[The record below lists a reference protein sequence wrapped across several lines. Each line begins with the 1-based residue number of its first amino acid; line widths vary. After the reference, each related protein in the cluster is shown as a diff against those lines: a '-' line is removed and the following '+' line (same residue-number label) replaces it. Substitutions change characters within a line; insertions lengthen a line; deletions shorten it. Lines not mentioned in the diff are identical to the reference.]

1 MKKALWIFIF
11 LLVVFAGDRLMGL
24 YFKSQVS
31 NSQFRYSR
39 MYRGDAAADIMVIGN
54 SRGLNI
60 YLPTVEELTSKK
72 AVSLCYNGMPGDLA
86 SALTRDY
93 IDRYPNVKKIILEL
107 CIVEMGDEQLLP
119 GFSSYMQYSGR
130 LDSLIHEKH
139 KQTWITSK
147 VSHLYQFN
155 NEVFQRALFYR
166 NKLDNDWTSDR
177 VMQEKL
183 IKEVGKYGL
192 NFKADSVQLQHIKTI
207 ADYCKSR
214 SIELELV
221 IAPFFPGFEV
231 KNLAL
236 LKTRTEDL
244 TGLKV
249 YDYSNVLRNSASF
262 SDYLH
267 MNVTG
272 CKEFV
277 KMLGKDGLLTIGGLK
292 SSLTAGVNH

>member
-1 MKKALWIFIF
+1 MKKAIWIVAF
-11 LLVVFAGDRLMGL
+11 LLVVFAGDRLIGW
-24 YFKSQVS
+24 YFNSQVAA
-31 NSQFRYSR
+31 SQFRYSR

-86 SALTRDY
+86 SVLTRDY
-93 IDRYPNVKKIILEL
+93 IDRYPTVKKVIVEL

-119 GFSSYMQYSGR
+119 GFSSYMQYSNR
-130 LDSLIHEKH
+130 LDSLIHQKH

-147 VSHLYQFN
+147 LSRLYQFN

-183 IKEVGKYGL
+183 VKEVSKYGL
-192 NFKADSVQLQHIKTI
+192 NFRADSTQLQYVKTI
-207 ADYCKSR
+207 TDYCKAR
-214 SIELELV
+214 NIEVELV

-231 KNLAL
+231 KNIDL
-236 LKTRTEDL
+236 LKTRTEEV
-244 TGLKV
+244 TGCKV
-249 YDYSNVLRNSASF
+249 YDYSTVLRNSASF

-267 MNVTG
+267 MNITG

-277 KMLGKDGLLTIGGLK
+277 RLLDKDGLLTIHTVK
-292 SSLTAGVNH
+292 PNSTAGISN